1 MLLTKTVS
9 KIQES
14 RIFVPNNSLD
24 QLLDTL
30 PENFIFSKTFDSEFS
45 YIEVWSTDQ
54 NSNPLE
60 IENKINITLFINCSV
75 KYKKWHAIQFNQ
87 QILQQRQ
94 QPVT

>member
-14 RIFVPNNSLD
+14 CIFVPNNSLD

-45 YIEVWSTDQ
+45 YIEV
-54 NSNPLE
+54 
-60 IENKINITLFINCSV
+60 
-75 KYKKWHAIQFNQ
+75 
-87 QILQQRQ
+87 
-94 QPVT
+94 

>member
-9 KIQES
+9 KIQKS

-45 YIEVWSTDQ
+45 YIEV
-54 NSNPLE
+54 
-60 IENKINITLFINCSV
+60 
-75 KYKKWHAIQFNQ
+75 
-87 QILQQRQ
+87 
-94 QPVT
+94 

>member
-1 MLLTKTVS
+1 MLLTTTAS
-9 KIQES
+9 KVQES
-14 RIFVPNNSLD
+14 CIFVSNKYLG

-30 PENFIFSKTFDSEFS
+30 PENFIFSKTFNSEFS

-54 NSNPLE
+54 NANPLE

>member
-45 YIEVWSTDQ
+45 YIEV
-54 NSNPLE
+54 
-60 IENKINITLFINCSV
+60 
-75 KYKKWHAIQFNQ
+75 
-87 QILQQRQ
+87 
-94 QPVT
+94 

>member
-87 QILQQRQ
+87 EIKYL
-94 QPVT
+94 